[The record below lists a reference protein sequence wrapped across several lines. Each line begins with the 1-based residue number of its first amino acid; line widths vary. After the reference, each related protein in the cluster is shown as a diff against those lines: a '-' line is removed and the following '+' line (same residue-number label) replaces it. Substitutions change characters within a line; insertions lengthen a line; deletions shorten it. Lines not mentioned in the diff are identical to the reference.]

1 MPSFA
6 FCLSLYFWWANS
18 ATYSFL
24 TVKSE
29 LSSSTVPLLTSLCM
43 VFVETPILSDISLCV
58 FFSFKLASIIHLST
72 SVKCLPFFFLCYNK
86 SASVTFRYFLFLH
99 KSNYNMNGNSMLFY
113 FLLSGH
119 FILQL
124 ILLVFRQKR
133 RTPASKHKK
142 SSKMKETC
150 SFLIF

>member
-1 MPSFA
+1 MLLPPFFFMRFSNFSCLSY
-6 FCLSLYFWWANS
+6 FLLWGRCFFLSLRKIFLSLYFWWANS

-29 LSSSTVPLLTSLCM
+29 FGSSTLPLLTSLCM

-86 SASVTFRYFLFLH
+86 FASVTFRYFLFLP
-99 KSNYNMNGNSMLFY
+99 
-113 FLLSGH
+113 
-119 FILQL
+119 IQL
-124 ILLVFRQKR
+124 
-133 RTPASKHKK
+133 
-142 SSKMKETC
+142 
-150 SFLIF
+150 